1 MNDFSKRIT
10 ALSPEQRALLELR
23 LKQKH
28 GKHLKT
34 SVIPKIVGDE
44 NNNLPASFAQQRMW
58 FQDQLGVKSATS
70 NNMPVAVN
78 ISGSLQVKIL
88 EQSIREI
95 IQRHAILRT
104 TLKTVNKQL
113 IQVISP
119 HVNFILPLIDLR
131 SLPKSER
138 DREAQRLAMEEAC
151 RPFDLTANLFLR
163 VTLLHLDATEYMML
177 MTMHHIASDAWSVGV
192 FFRELNILYQAFA
205 NGQPSPLA
213 ELPIQYA
220 DFAAWQRQATQGTQ
234 LEKEI
239 SYWKQQLQGAA
250 ALLQLPTDRPR
261 SPTPSF
267 AGKMQ
272 SFVLPK
278 TLIDSLKAL
287 SQQTEATLFMT
298 LLAAFKV
305 LLYRYTRQE
314 DILVGSPSANRHQP
328 ETENLIG
335 CFINT
340 LVLRTNLSGNPSFR
354 ELLNQVRE
362 VVLSAFAHQNLPFEK
377 LVEELQLGRN
387 LSYLPLF
394 QVLFVMQ
401 NATSSRDIELPGLDV
416 KYSLIDNQT
425 AQFDI
430 TLHLVEEESGLVGRI
445 GYDTKLFNDST
456 ITRLIGHFQTLL
468 AGIVANP
475 NQRVYQLPLLTLAEQ
490 QQLLEWNQNDVNY
503 PQATCIHQLFAHQVE
518 KTPNAIA
525 VIFEDQQLTYQEL
538 NQQANQLAHYL
549 QKLGVKPE
557 VLVGIC
563 VDRSI
568 AMIVGLLGILKAGGA
583 YVPLDPAYPKQRL
596 ASILSDSQVSVIL
609 TQQHL
614 LADLPDIKS
623 PVVCLDTDWELIS
636 QQNKQNPTS
645 EILAENLVY
654 VIYTS
659 GSTGN
664 PKGVMVTHRNLV
676 NAYLAWEDA
685 YQLRPLCSSHL
696 QMASFSFDVFSGD
709 MVRALCSGA
718 KLVICKRE
726 WLLEP
731 EKLYKLMHK
740 EKVDCAEFVP
750 VVLKHLIQYL
760 ERTGQKLDFMRLL
773 AVGSDSWY
781 VEDYQKIK
789 HFLHPETRLINSYG
803 VSEATI
809 DSSYF
814 KTTPDNLLIGGLVPI
829 GRPFANTKLYILDPY
844 LQPVPIGVPGELY
857 ISGIGLARGYL
868 NQPELTKQKFIP
880 SPFDNGKLY
889 KTGDLARYLADGNV
903 EFLGRVDYQVKIRG
917 FRIELGEIE
926 SVLSQH
932 PSVLQSVVLDQED
945 QSGNKRLVAYVVAK
959 PEHILTTSDLRYFIE
974 KKLPNYMVP
983 AVFIML
989 KGLPLN
995 PNGKVDRRALPIPDT
1010 NRPELT
1016 ENFVKPRNSIEEMIA
1031 KIFSQII
1038 GINQVGI
1045 YDNFFELG
1053 GNSLLVIQLITQ
1065 LSEAFQIELTIVD
1078 LFESPTVA
1086 GLAERIEKMQ
1096 IIEKCLSMPV
1106 EHNYEREG
1114 IEI

>member
-1 MNDFSKRIT
+1 MNNFSQRIT
-10 ALSPEQRALLELR
+10 ALSPEQRSLLELR
-23 LKQKH
+23 LKQKQ
-28 GKHLKT
+28 GKT
-34 SVIPKIVGDE
+34 SVIPKIIADK
-44 NNNLPASFAQQRMW
+44 NHNLMASFAQQRMW

-70 NNMPVAVN
+70 NNMPVALKIN
-78 ISGSLQVKIL
+78 GLLQVKIL

-95 IQRHAILRT
+95 IRRHAILRT

-113 IQVISP
+113 IQVIADD
-119 HVNFILPLIDLR
+119 VNFTLPLIDLR

-138 DREAQRLAMEEAC
+138 EQKAQQLAIEEAC
-151 RPFDLTANLFLR
+151 KPFDLAGNLFLR
-163 VTLLHLDATEYMML
+163 VTLIHLDTTEYMML
-177 MTMHHIASDAWSVGV
+177 MTMHHIVSDAWSVGV
-192 FFRELNILYQAFA
+192 FFRELNILYQAFIS
-205 NGQPSPLA
+205 GQHSPLA

-220 DFAAWQRQATQGTQ
+220 DFAVWQRQATQGTQ
-234 LEKEI
+234 LKKEI
-239 SYWKQQLQGAA
+239 AYWKQQLQGAA
-250 ALLQLPTDRPR
+250 TLLQLPTDRLR

-272 SFVLPK
+272 SFILPK
-278 TLIDSLKAL
+278 TLIDALKAI
-287 SQQTEATLFMT
+287 SQQSEATLFMT
-298 LLAAFKV
+298 LLTAFKI
-305 LLYRYTRQE
+305 LLYRYTRHH

-340 LVLRTNLSGNPSFR
+340 LVLRSNLSGNPSFR

-362 VVLSAFAHQNLPFEK
+362 VVLDAFSHQNLPFEK
-377 LVEELQLGRN
+377 LVDELQLGRN

-416 KYSLIDNQT
+416 SYSLIDNQT

-430 TLHLVEEESGLVGRI
+430 TLHLVEEQSGLIGRI
-445 GYDTKLFNDST
+445 GYDTELFDDST
-456 ITRLIGHFQTLL
+456 ITRMIGHFQTLL
-468 AGIVANP
+468 AGIVANS
-475 NQRVYQLPLLTLAEQ
+475 NQRVSQLPLLTPSEH
-490 QQLLEWNQNDVNY
+490 QQLLEWNKTDIDF
-503 PQATCIHQLFAHQVE
+503 PQEICIHQLFTNQVE
-518 KTPNAIA
+518 KTPDAIA
-525 VIFEDQQLTYQEL
+525 VVFEDQNLTYQEL

-568 AMIVGLLGILKAGGA
+568 AMVVGILGILKAGGA
-583 YVPLDPAYPKQRL
+583 YVPLDPAYPQQRI

-614 LADLPDIKS
+614 LADLPEIKS
-623 PVVCLDTDWELIS
+623 PVVCLDKDWELIS
-636 QQNKQNPTS
+636 QQHKQNPTH

-664 PKGVMVTHRNLV
+664 PKGVMITHRNLV
-676 NAYLAWEDA
+676 NAYLGWEDA
-685 YQLRPLCSSHL
+685 YQLRSLCSSHL

-731 EKLYKLMHK
+731 EKLYKLMNK
-740 EKVDCAEFVP
+740 EKIDCAEFVP

-760 ERTGQKLDFMRLL
+760 EKTEQKLDLMKLL

-781 VEDYQKIK
+781 AEDYLKIK
-789 HFLHPETRLINSYG
+789 HFLSPETRLINSYG

-814 KTTPDNLLIGGLVPI
+814 ETEQGNLLIDGLVPI
-829 GRPFANTKLYILDPY
+829 GRPFPNTKFYILDAY
-844 LQPVPIGVPGELY
+844 LQLVPIGITGELY
-857 ISGIGLARGYL
+857 ISSIGLARGYL
-868 NQPELTKQKFIP
+868 NQPELTEQKFIP
-880 SPFDNGKLY
+880 SPFDNTKLY

-903 EFLGRVDYQVKIRG
+903 EFLGRVDHQVKIRG
-917 FRIELGEIE
+917 FRIELGEVE
-926 SVLSQH
+926 SVLTQH

-945 QSGNKRLVAYVVAK
+945 QSGNKRLVAYVVAEA
-959 PEHILTTSDLRYFIE
+959 EHIPTTSDLRYFIE
-974 KKLPNYMVP
+974 KKLPNYMIP
-983 AVFIML
+983 AVFVML
-989 KGLPLN
+989 KALPLN
-995 PNGKVDRRALPIPDT
+995 PNGKVDRRALPIPET
-1010 NRPELT
+1010 HRPELSET
-1016 ENFVKPRNSIEEMIA
+1016 FVKPRTFTEKMIA
-1031 KIFSQII
+1031 EIFSQVI
-1038 GINQVGI
+1038 GVNQVGI
-1045 YDNFFELG
+1045 YDDFFELG

-1065 LSEAFQIELTIVD
+1065 LSEALQVELTIVD
-1078 LFESPTVA
+1078 LFEVPTVA
-1086 GLAERIEKMQ
+1086 GLAERIERMQ
-1096 IIEKCLSMPV
+1096 IIEQFSFALV
-1106 EHNYEREG
+1106 EQIGEREE